1 MKTKIFG
8 KLALVA
14 CSALVISACNDSE
27 RIAEYYNL
35 TLDKNEAV
43 FDLDNAENLT
53 AEFNITEG
61 NGNYKV
67 SVEDAEVAEVSIDGT
82 KITVTALRVGETTAK
97 VYDWVKQSAEIRI
110 KVIDKFELSDS
121 DLEMLY
127 GEIRSIEI
135 YSGNGDYQVAS
146 SNEEVATVVVEGG
159 FINITAVGAGEA
171 DVTVT
176 DAEGKTTTIKVIVSL
191 RDITFSEESP
201 LEMAMSQTKEIEIT
215 SGNGGY
221 TLQNSEPTVVKAELT
236 EDGKIKIESLKDG
249 VAELTVT
256 DQAGVSAI
264 LTVNVKVVEITLE
277 QDEVTVNMNKTA
289 EVEITG
295 GNGEY
300 SISSNTAATVATA
313 EIIEG
318 NKIKIIGLTQG
329 EATITITDKANKTKE
344 LKVTVGVVDLQL
356 ETTEVEAIET
366 SQVRETKI
374 RITDGNGGYTFV
386 TSHEN
391 LIAEYRN
398 ENGTDYIIL
407 KPKSTDREGYNLTAT
422 VTDAAG
428 KSVTITVHIM
438 HRDYLTTMKARYFV
452 ERDFRDKSGSDQ
464 WNKKFIRTIDKDG
477 EDFRIQVYTEDG
489 SFSKTYEGW
498 SVWFKYPEEQQPDKI
513 EVGDI
518 VIQKVYKQGKGWYDI
533 SSCSDAKVDK
543 VTTDGNGNVNGVWL
557 SFQEAGIDARSY
569 VICVK

>member
-35 TLDKNEAV
+35 TLDKNEAI
-43 FDLDNAENLT
+43 FDLDKTENLT

-82 KITVTALRVGETTAK
+82 KVTVTALRVGETTVK

-121 DLEMLY
+121 ELEMLY

-191 RDITFSEESP
+191 RDITFSEESS
-201 LEMAMSQTKEIEIT
+201 LEMAMSQTKEIEIA

-221 TLQNSEPTVVKAELT
+221 TLVNSDQTVVKAELT

-313 EIIEG
+313 EIIDG
-318 NKIKIIGLTQG
+318 NKIKITGLTQG

-356 ETTEVEAIET
+356 ETTVVDAIET

-374 RITDGNGGYTFV
+374 RIIDGNGGYTFV

-428 KSVTITVHIM
+428 KSAIITVHLM
-438 HRDYLTTMKARYFV
+438 HRDYENNKSRYFV
-452 ERDFRDKSGSDQ
+452 NKVFKEKADK
-464 WNKKFIRTIDKDG
+464 NRVITKDSNG
-477 EDFRIQVYTEDG
+477 NFLIQVYNE
-489 SFSKTYEGW
+489 FREGW
-498 SVWFKYPEEQQPDKI
+498 TKKLEGYSVTFKYSGDTQPDKI
-513 EVGDI
+513 QTGSIELVKIFDEYAN
-518 VIQKVYKQGKGWYDI
+518 KEYDI
-533 SSCSDAKVDK
+533 TKCTEARVDK
-543 VTTDGNGNVNGVWL
+543 VTTDGSGNVNGVWL
-557 SFQEAGIDARSY
+557 SFQEEGIDARSY